1 MAQRGV
7 MVSHE
12 TVRQWCRSLG
22 RPTPSACAD
31 AGVAQ
36 GTSDTSTRYSSR
48 STLRSTICGGRW
60 TSTGTSWT
68 FWSPPDETPRPRP
81 SSSKLLTRL
90 EYVLRALVSDKLA
103 SDQAARRRALRSVE
117 HRQSKYLNNRAQ
129 NFHQPTEPTN
139 ESDEE
144 THLARHT
151 QRLLS
156 GDGYPNPAHV
166 HLQRDNTALP
176 ATDAP
181 PRNTG
186 VRDGPASPP
195 ETRSRARP
203 RRPPERC
210 SAFWLPW
217 PR

>member
-1 MAQRGV
+1 MLGIESPSYRSFRYPAGIIGHCVWLYHRFPLSLREVEEMMAQRGV
-7 MVSHE
+7 VVSHQ

-129 NFHQPTEPTN
+129 NFHQPT
-139 ESDEE
+139 
-144 THLARHT
+144 R
-151 QRLLS
+151 
-156 GDGYPNPAHV
+156 AH
-166 HLQRDNTALP
+166 
-176 ATDAP
+176 
-181 PRNTG
+181 
-186 VRDGPASPP
+186 
-195 ETRSRARP
+195 
-203 RRPPERC
+203 ERE
-210 SAFWLPW
+210 
-217 PR
+217 R